1 MNDFLSTV
9 QQSSVV
15 AIHSTS
21 LMAVVTF
28 CFVIR
33 AASTILELKV
43 DLVMTELPG
52 YNVVISSLNDGRSTV
67 LKG

>member
-1 MNDFLSTV
+1 
-9 QQSSVV
+9 
-15 AIHSTS
+15 
-21 LMAVVTF
+21 MAAVTF

-52 YNVVISSLNDGRSTV
+52 YSVVISSLNDGRSTV